1 MDERKPSNP
10 ENLADTG
17 RPAKTGGGPDD
28 FFSKLNPEMR
38 RPRPS
43 DDAIAEALQ
52 VIHRLEAESRAHD
65 QILPVEG
72 AMDSTLWSCRLCRF
86 SNPAACR
93 FCGQCGAPREEA
105 AVHPGTRGTA
115 AESGAARHH
124 YHHHYHHHYFT
135 GGSDALQGM
144 MGVPAATAI
153 PPSRPDTP
161 RAPVVASAGMASKIE
176 ATIRKLTQDWVS
188 ACNTRQLD
196 DLLSFYSPDALVL
209 RSNYPPVRGAAA
221 IREFFFSALD
231 AGLGDVEMDT
241 IRTGVTGEMAF
252 EAGRCKILVPIA
264 VGKRR
269 EERGKYVIIFQRQA
283 SGEWQAVLDCWSSD
297 LSLKVSSEP
306 ESRPNTPVPPVPRVP
321 RKSA

>member
-1 MDERKPSNP
+1 LDERKPSNP
-10 ENLADTG
+10 ENMAG
-17 RPAKTGGGPDD
+17 SVRPAKAGGGPDD

-52 VIHRLEAESRAHD
+52 VIQRLEAESRAHD

-72 AMDSTLWSCRLCRF
+72 AMDSAIWSCRLCRS
-86 SNPAACR
+86 SNPTAYR
-93 FCGQCGAPREEA
+93 FCGQCGAPRDEA
-105 AVHPGTRGTA
+105 AVNPGARGAASESGTA
-115 AESGAARHH
+115 RQH

-135 GGSDALQGM
+135 GGSEALQGLI
-144 MGVPAATAI
+144 GVPAGTAGPGPKAEVPRPPAVAT
-153 PPSRPDTP
+153 PG
-161 RAPVVASAGMASKIE
+161 VASKIE

-196 DLLSFYSPDALVL
+196 DLLAFYSPDALVL
-209 RSNYPPVRGAAA
+209 RSNYPPVRGTAA

-252 EAGRCKILVPIA
+252 EAGRCKMLVPIA

-269 EERGKYVIIFQRQA
+269 EERGKYVIVFQRQA
-283 SGEWQAVLDCWSSD
+283 SGEWQAVIDCWSSD

-306 ESRPNTPVPPVPRVP
+306 ESRPNTPVPPVPRLP